1 LLSACRQ
8 GYCRHRWPE
17 LLRQLHHS
25 FSHSNAR
32 GGFLLELDPAL
43 STPLQLDAMRLQ
55 ALIRHWLAA
64 ALQDDQLRQISLRV
78 QLWAQQQMQQI
89 ISVEV
94 ITQRHAL
101 VESTEATVPP
111 RPASRQQRLCHL
123 P

>member
-1 LLSACRQ
+1 
-8 GYCRHRWPE
+8 
-17 LLRQLHHS
+17 
-25 FSHSNAR
+25 
-32 GGFLLELDPAL
+32 
-43 STPLQLDAMRLQ
+43 MRLQ

-78 QLWAQQQMQQI
+78 QVWAQQQMQQI

-94 ITQRHAL
+94 RTQRHAL
-101 VESTEATVPP
+101 VDRKLPCQP